1 MSESMRQKL
10 ISNNISFSNEEF
22 LQEDLYC
29 FGFCIIY
36 LMTGIHPNNMPV
48 EAKSREELVA

>member
-1 MSESMRQKL
+1 MSENMRQKL
-10 ISNNISFSNEEF
+10 MSNNISFSNEEF

-36 LMTGIHPNNMPV
+36 LMTGIHPNKMAV
-48 EAKSREELVA
+48 EAKRR